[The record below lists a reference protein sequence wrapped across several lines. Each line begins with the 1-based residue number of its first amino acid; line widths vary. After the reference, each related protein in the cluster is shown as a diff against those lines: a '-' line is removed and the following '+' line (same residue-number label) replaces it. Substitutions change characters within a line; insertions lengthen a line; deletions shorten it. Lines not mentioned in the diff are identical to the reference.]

1 MNLRIVFIFIL
12 ILSSCDKQDTFDCI
26 QSIGHP
32 ITKEFIID
40 NFDEIL
46 VNENIEL
53 TVKVGSL
60 FSLRIQ
66 TGSNMMSDVNYR
78 IQDGILKKMKTD
90 AIGLEVTLPQK

>member
-1 MNLRIVFIFIL
+1 MNFRIAFFFIF
-12 ILSSCDKQDTFDCI
+12 ILSSCDNQDAFDCI

-32 ITKEFIID
+32 ITKEFITD

-60 FSLRIQ
+60 FSLKIQ
-66 TGSNMMSDVNYR
+66 TGSNMMSGTNGLMRFDER
-78 IQDGILKKMKTD
+78 SFAKKKHLVIRSQMR
-90 AIGLEVTLPQK
+90 